1 MGSYTKITLQQASSI
16 LALYGK
22 AQASEVIPLSL
33 GISNSNYKVL
43 TAVNAWLL
51 KISNDKGLEQL
62 RKEQEI
68 LRYLKEQGYP
78 YSLCPE
84 QTLLGENVYLF
95 EQSFGVLFPFIEGI
109 PPGPSDFTCREIGA
123 GLAKLHTLQHSQN
136 VQTLR
141 QHEEVGF
148 GAPEILSFLEHP
160 SCPEDFKEFFSQVFA
175 DELNKFVATPF
186 EKGIIHGDLYY
197 DNTLFHHDHL
207 SVVLDFEQAGF
218 GEYILDLGIC
228 ISGTCLEKGR
238 VIQPLID
245 SFLLGYESIRPLPE
259 VEKHY
264 INHAVMLGLFSIAL
278 WRIKRFTVGNLNPL
292 MSDSY
297 RELLMRA
304 LSFKQTLAHQGSK
317 EIL

>member
-1 MGSYTKITLQQASSI
+1 MGSYTKITLQQANSI

-22 AQASEVIPLSL
+22 TEAIELIALSL

-43 TAVNAWLL
+43 TVDNAWLL

-68 LRYLKEQGYP
+68 LRYLKELNYP

-84 QTLLGENVYLF
+84 QTIEGENVYIF
-95 EQSFGVLFPFIEGI
+95 EETFGVLFPFIEGI
-109 PPGPSDFTCREIGA
+109 PPGPSDFTCKEIGA
-123 GLAKLHTLQHSQN
+123 GLAKLHALKHSQS
-136 VQTLR
+136 VHQLR

-148 GAPEILSFLEHP
+148 GAPEILNFLQHP
-160 SCPEDFKEFFSQVFA
+160 TCPKDFKEFFTQVFA
-175 DELNKFVATPF
+175 DELPKFVSTPF

-207 SVVLDFEQAGF
+207 CVVLDFEQAGF

-245 SFLLGYESIRPLPE
+245 SLLAGYESIRPLPQI
-259 VEKHY
+259 EKQY
-264 INHAVMLGLFSIAL
+264 INHAIMLGLFSIAL

-304 LSFKQTLAHQGSK
+304 LSFKQTLPHQGSK